1 MSLLG
6 TPVYANTQT
15 PFWLSANTPLP
26 VGPTGPA
33 GPPGETSGLVY
44 YFTNVPDGIGNLTMT
59 TAFNIISFTSLPAVE
74 DGTIASF
81 VSPPVGVSAV
91 PGGTWNVAFYA
102 RTNGTTTAGI
112 QVEVYDYNA
121 GTQVFLG
128 VSSPVVLYQG
138 ATTEQYITSVP
149 IPTSTIDPT
158 HSFQVIFTALNLTT
172 GTDTLELFVDGD
184 TQAEV
189 NTTLAVLGQ
198 TGPTGATGPQ
208 GIRGFTGPV
217 GSTGSVGPTGG
228 VGATGA
234 TGAAGATGAPG
245 SGANAS
251 LWSTFKAIQ
260 SVDMSGNNLSNVN
273 SIPNATSIY
282 GRTMTFGGTSVSP
295 FGTLSST
302 GNVSAVSADLV
313 GYCEVGSNTDLGNIS
328 VYGATRPAGTN
339 ALYASGGTTLTGGG
353 VVHGVTIGALR
364 AGLVDTQRIDVLPAG
379 IGINAATY
387 IQLAA
392 AGAGSFAAGGALS
405 LAGGSYIEN
414 NTADFR
420 VINTSSGNQAT
431 QITCANYLM
440 PPSVA
445 STYPLTVQ
453 NIAAGGVVIQGVK
466 TFQGLGS
473 SPAVMTNIASMSG
486 SNLQITDVSNSMD
499 ISGIDTLNTRAVFQN
514 AQFIS
519 STTQPQ
525 AGGIAN
531 NPTPIIYDT
540 PIALTNG
547 MSFDSGIRSRM
558 KVSRAGL
565 YSVQFSAQLDKSG
578 GGTNEVDFWLAKNG
592 VVVPNSASQTTV
604 QGTNG
609 EVVLTVPYL
618 IEMAAGDYVE
628 ILFASAD
635 ATMAVTAFPAITSP
649 YSRPAIPSMIVVW
662 QALVV

>member
-6 TPVYANTQT
+6 TPVYAN
-15 PFWLSANTPLP
+15 PSTPLWIG
-26 VGPTGPA
+26 VGQGTAGPTGPP

-59 TAFNIISFTSLPAVE
+59 QAFNIIGFTAIPSIE

-81 VSPPVGVSAV
+81 VSPPVGVTAV
-91 PGGTWNVAFYA
+91 PGGTWNFTFYA
-102 RTNGTTTAGI
+102 KTNGTTTASI
-112 QVEVYDYNA
+112 NIVVYDYDA
-121 GTQVFLG
+121 GSQIFYG
-128 VSSPVVLYQG
+128 VSQPVVLYQG
-138 ATTEQYITSVP
+138 ATTEQYIASVS

-158 HSFQVIFTALNLTT
+158 HSFQVVFNSVGLTT
-172 GTDTLELFVDGD
+172 GTDTMELFVDGD

-198 TGPTGATGPQ
+198 TGATGPAGPPGIQGQTGPTGPQ
-208 GIRGFTGPV
+208 GIA
-217 GSTGSVGPTGG
+217 GPTGPTG
-228 VGATGA
+228 PTGA
-234 TGAAGATGAPG
+234 SGPTGAPG

-251 LWSTFKAIQ
+251 QWSLYKAFQ
-260 SVDMSGNNLSNVN
+260 TVDLSGNNLSNVN

-282 GRTMTFGGTSVSP
+282 GQTITFGGTSVSP

-302 GNVSAVSADLV
+302 GNVSAVSADIT
-313 GYCEVGSNTDLGNIS
+313 GYVQVGSNTDLGNIT

-353 VVHGVTIGALR
+353 IVHGVTIGALR

-445 STYPLTVQ
+445 STYPLTIQ

-486 SNLQITDVSNSMD
+486 SNLQITDVSNTMD
-499 ISGIDTLNTRAVFQN
+499 ISGIETLNTRAVFQN
-514 AQFIS
+514 AQFVS
-519 STTQPQ
+519 SVTQPQ
-525 AGGIAN
+525 AGGLAN
-531 NPTPIIYDT
+531 TPTPIVFDT
-540 PIALTNG
+540 LISPANG
-547 MSFDSGIRSRM
+547 IGFDSGLRYRL
-558 KVSRAGL
+558 KVSRDGL
-565 YSVQFSAQLDKSG
+565 YAVQYSAQLDKSN
-578 GGTNEVDFWLAKNG
+578 GGTDTVDFWLRKNG
-592 VVVPNSASQTTV
+592 VDVPGSGSQTTV

-618 IEMAAGDYVE
+618 IQLAANDYIE
-628 ILFASAD
+628 IVFASPEPS
-635 ATMAVTAFPAITSP
+635 MAVTAFPAITTP
-649 YSRPAIPSMIVVW
+649 YIRPAIPSIIVTIN
-662 QALVV
+662 ALVV